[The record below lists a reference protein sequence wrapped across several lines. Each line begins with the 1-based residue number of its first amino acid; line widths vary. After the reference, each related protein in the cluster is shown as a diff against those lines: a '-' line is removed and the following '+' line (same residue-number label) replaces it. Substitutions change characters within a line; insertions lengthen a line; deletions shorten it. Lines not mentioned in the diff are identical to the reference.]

1 MAELHEEKQHGRLS
15 FPYAIYAG
23 KIPEWLRG
31 FPLHWHDEMEI
42 IYVVSGCMIVSVHSN
57 ETILKE
63 GEMIFI
69 RPQLIHS
76 IRPHEDDP
84 AYYYNILFRFTLLE
98 SSTKNYCAEKY
109 LYPIYSGN
117 LLIPDHIEK
126 DSELCKILTPH
137 IQTLIGNRHYEGKG
151 EELLI
156 KGELFSIMYQ
166 LYRSSRPGDEQ
177 ELYKMSVNQRL
188 KMALSF
194 VEDHYNESI
203 SVAQAAELCSFS
215 ESYFSKMFR
224 NLTGISFTQY
234 LKNYRLEM
242 AAEKLLSEKK
252 NVSETAIEC
261 GFNNISYF
269 TRAFHNKYGVL
280 PSHFS
285 ETKENAGTG

>member
-1 MAELHEEKQHGRLS
+1 
-15 FPYAIYAG
+15 
-23 KIPEWLRG
+23 
-31 FPLHWHDEMEI
+31 
-42 IYVVSGCMIVSVHSN
+42 
-57 ETILKE
+57 
-63 GEMIFI
+63 
-69 RPQLIHS
+69 
-76 IRPHEDDP
+76 
-84 AYYYNILFRFTLLE
+84 
-98 SSTKNYCAEKY
+98 
-109 LYPIYSGN
+109 
-117 LLIPDHIEK
+117 
-126 DSELCKILTPH
+126 
-137 IQTLIGNRHYEGKG
+137 
-151 EELLI
+151 
-156 KGELFSIMYQ
+156 
-166 LYRSSRPGDEQ
+166 
-177 ELYKMSVNQRL
+177 
-188 KMALSF
+188 MALSF